1 MSYQELGDF
10 SEQYRSID
18 TIDARQIRSGEL
30 QSIEIILTGGT
41 KGIIR
46 SEDFETAVG
55 GWKID
60 AAGNAEFNNVTVRG
74 IIEAGAGSDVDWSY
88 ISNVTIDNADIT
100 DLSFSK
106 ITAGTGT
113 ATLTMGTGG
122 VIRTAASGERFE
134 ITGGTNASDLTWY
147 NSSGGTVGYIGVDP
161 SDHLWLK
168 STSNQ
173 IITEGSF
180 IKLNANTGGS
190 VQLGVNGTYGL
201 IHSSGNTYIGTAQIG
216 NTLDLNTY
224 GPSITGQLKAANGS
238 LGAPAYSFSGDT
250 NTGMYWNGSGVIGFS
265 NNGTLRLQVSTTTA
279 VTGPLSVSGTS
290 AQITSTGLIRSTLSA
305 TAGNNHF
312 QCSNAGTGMSNSG
325 GVLKFATSSTF
336 RTQLGSA
343 FWGPQTDN
351 NMSTGASGARWSA
364 VWAANGTI
372 QTSDLRE
379 KNVLEDSPVP
389 GLSFINQLD
398 PFKYTWKRGDNDH
411 VHWGVAAQQVQKL
424 IGNEGPLR
432 ADNPDMLALNYAELV
447 PALIVAVQELSAKL
461 EAYEAR

>member
-30 QSIEIILTGGT
+30 QSVEIILTGGT

-74 IIEAGAGSDVDWSY
+74 IIEAGVGSDVDWSY

-100 DLSFSK
+100 DLAFSK
-106 ITAGTGT
+106 ITAATNTASLTIGSAGTLRSSNYSAGSAGFSIEGDGSAEFNDVTVRGSLYGDYSEWVDGT
-113 ATLTMGTGG
+113 VGIIIDPNAFGSGTTPQIKFDVNSSTSDPTLTAFSSTKGLTITSGNSGSGASSMALAPASINMNVLGAAWISMSGSTITFQKALAMGSNNVTTSGTFSGG
-122 VIRTAASGERFE
+122 TFSGSSLNVGSGTVTCGDINASGEVLS
-134 ITGGTNASDLTWY
+134 TGG
-147 NSSGGTVGYIGVDP
+147 G
-161 SDHLWLK
+161 
-168 STSNQ
+168 
-173 IITEGSF
+173 
-180 IKLNANTGGS
+180 
-190 VQLGVNGTYGL
+190 
-201 IHSSGNTYIGTAQIG
+201 
-216 NTLDLNTY
+216 
-224 GPSITGQLKAANGS
+224 
-238 LGAPAYSFSGDT
+238 
-250 NTGMYWNGSGVIGFS
+250 
-265 NNGTLRLQVSTTTA
+265 
-279 VTGPLSVSGTS
+279 
-290 AQITSTGLIRSTLSA
+290 

-312 QCSNAGTGMSNSG
+312 QAENAGTGMSNSG

-398 PFKYTWKRGDNDH
+398 PFKYTWKRGDTDH